1 MSALTKLDE
10 NSRAVLRTLLK
21 ARRQQTGADLD
32 GLAAPADGEQI
43 AAIQDA
49 LSAELGWAPRSNSS
63 VWKAGAISDGSP
75 ICIPLP
81 ETAVRTQ
88 NGSYRRGLL
97 QRVGIEAEICFR
109 LGRDVSTA
117 EAEAMD
123 DTAVLAAFDA
133 LCVSIELVDSRWR
146 IGMDAPEAF
155 KLADHQSHGGLVI
168 GDWVANTAHD
178 WQAIALRVTADER
191 EIVTQ
196 RGGHPCGRPTWVLSY
211 WLRHVAAQ
219 AGVARKGSMVTTG
232 SWCGMQWVEPGP
244 NGVTV
249 AVSFDGI
256 GSTRVRL
263 YR

>member
-1 MSALTKLDE
+1 MLDAD
-10 NSRAVLRTLLK
+10 SHAVLQTLLR
-21 ARRQQTGADLD
+21 ARHQHAGAELTGLV
-32 GLAAPADGEQI
+32 APADGEQI

-49 LSAELGWAPRSNSS
+49 LSAELGWAPRSTAT

-75 ICIPLP
+75 VCIPLP

-97 QRVGIEAEICFR
+97 PRVGVETEICFR
-109 LGRDVSTA
+109 LGRDVSAA
-117 EAEAMD
+117 EAAAMD
-123 DTAVLAAFDA
+123 DAAVLAAFDA

-168 GDWVANTAHD
+168 GDWVANSAHD
-178 WQAIALRVTADER
+178 WQAIALRVTAGEHG
-191 EIVTQ
+191 IVAQ
-196 RGGHPCGRPTWVLSY
+196 RGGHPCSRPTWVLPY
-211 WLRHVAAQ
+211 WLRHVATQ
-219 AGVARKGSMVTTG
+219 AGVARKGCMVTTG
-232 SWCGMQWVEPGP
+232 SWCGMQWVEPDAS
-244 NGVTV
+244 GVTV
-249 AVSFDGI
+249 AVSFEGV